1 MIYDQKRARQSK
13 HAEVRMSTGKG
24 AQKCEVKGRFCSKN
38 KMATVTYRTNGDK
51 VGGMEL
57 GHRRRDRSCCRA
69 GPDSGNE
76 EFGGATEVR
85 ENVGG
90 QYEA

>member
-1 MIYDQKRARQSK
+1 
-13 HAEVRMSTGKG
+13 MSTGKG
-24 AQKCEVKGRFCSKN
+24 AQKREVKGRFCSKN
-38 KMATVTYRTNGDK
+38 KMAAVTYRTAANGDEVK
-51 VGGMEL
+51 VEGMEP

-76 EFGGATEVR
+76 QFGEAAEVR